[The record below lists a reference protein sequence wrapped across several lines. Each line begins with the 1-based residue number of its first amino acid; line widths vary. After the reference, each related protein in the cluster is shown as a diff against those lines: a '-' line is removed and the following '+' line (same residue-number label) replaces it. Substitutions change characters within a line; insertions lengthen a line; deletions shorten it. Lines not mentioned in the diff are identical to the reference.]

1 MADPSYTIA
10 EFCAAERLSRS
21 MLYKLWHQGKGP
33 RWFNVATHRRISH
46 QARTEWRQQREAEA
60 SDGGANGRHFSAGH
74 GDLSQCIEQSYEGM
88 AHFAGTGPKG
98 ETCGGCRHFRRGRG
112 KNRACGKFAELT
124 GVGSKK
130 IPPDAAACKYFERS
144 S

>member
-1 MADPSYTIA
+1 MWPRTDAFHTKRELNGASNAKP
-10 EFCAAERLSRS
+10 
-21 MLYKLWHQGKGP
+21 KLAMGELDAGTSQ
-33 RWFNVATHRRISH
+33 
-46 QARTEWRQQREAEA
+46 
-60 SDGGANGRHFSAGH
+60 NGRHFSAGH